1 MGSLYVAQ
9 VGLEFM
15 TLRPL
20 STECLGKGI
29 TTTLYFLTMF
39 KVGFQMN
46 KLNVILPNTEEEVY
60 MKISVLIS
68 NMRGFYFSNYFNI
81 YELYI

>member
-1 MGSLYVAQ
+1 MFN
-9 VGLEFM
+9 VG
-15 TLRPL
+15 
-20 STECLGKGI
+20 
-29 TTTLYFLTMF
+29 Y
-39 KVGFQMN
+39 QMN

-60 MKISVLIS
+60 MKISVLVS